1 MKLLYSLWTSCESF
15 QKLQEFLQIDKKKKK
30 HYMAVSFPDIQRQL
44 WQIH

>member
-15 QKLQEFLQIDKKKKK
+15 QKLQEFLQMDKKKK